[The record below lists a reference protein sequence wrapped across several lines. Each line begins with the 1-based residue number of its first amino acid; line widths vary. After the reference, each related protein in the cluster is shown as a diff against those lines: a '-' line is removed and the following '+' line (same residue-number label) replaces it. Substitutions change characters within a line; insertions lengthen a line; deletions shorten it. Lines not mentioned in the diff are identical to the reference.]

1 MIKFFPEYTEEQ
13 VEDFIR
19 CMQQMEPTG
28 VFARNLQECMVLQLQ
43 ESESKYKTK
52 CIQIVKNHIQL
63 LADNKLPEISRLE
76 NSTLEQI
83 TECVKIKRCL
93 NPKPGAEYAADA
105 L

>member
-43 ESESKYKTK
+43 ESESKYKMK

-76 NSTLEQI
+76 TVHSN
-83 TECVKIKRCL
+83 R
-93 NPKPGAEYAADA
+93 
-105 L
+105 